1 MGLFNR
7 KKIQPNDKIGETNEL
22 TDEELD
28 QLVVK
33 GSPAL
38 EEMER
43 HAILQ
48 SELYEFRKQEQ
59 VETMNKA
66 KSYLTDQDWTYINTK
81 ARDENHREL
90 LINELAQLRY
100 NEYIESLENQKGK
113 SR

>member
-7 KKIQPNDKIGETNEL
+7 KKIQPNDKIEET
-22 TDEELD
+22 
-28 QLVVK
+28 
-33 GSPAL
+33 
-38 EEMER
+38 ER
-43 HAILQ
+43 HAKLQ

-100 NEYIESLENQKGK
+100 NEYIASLENQKGK